1 MAWQQLQLRT
11 SAAHSEPLEQL
22 LLQFGAV
29 SISFVD
35 AEDQPL
41 FQIEP
46 GSTVIWDA
54 TVLIALFSA
63 EHDLSL
69 CLTILSQNPAIDNRA
84 DLQIEIL
91 EDQDWE
97 RAWMDEFHAMQ
108 YGPTL
113 WICPSWQTP
122 PDPQAINIML
132 DPGLAFGSG
141 THATT
146 ALCLEWLSATNLNN
160 KTVIDYGSG
169 SGVLAIGAAL
179 LGAERVIAVDND
191 PQAITATLDNSQR
204 NHINTETLSAHL
216 PPDTPQTQAD
226 ILIANILAG
235 PLLTLAPTLER
246 LVKPSGSIVLS
257 GILEQQIDM
266 ILEVY
271 EPLFDLQAPQ
281 IKDGWVRLAG
291 IKK

>member
-1 MAWQQLQLRT
+1 MAWQQLQLST

-22 LLQFGAV
+22 LLEFGAV
-29 SISFVD
+29 SISFID

-54 TVLIALFSA
+54 TVLLALFKSD
-63 EHDLSL
+63 HDLSQ
-69 CLTILSQNPAIDNRA
+69 CLAELSKHPAIENRS
-84 DLQIEIL
+84 DLKIEIL

-97 RAWMDEFHAMQ
+97 RAWMDEFEAMQ
-108 YGPTL
+108 FGPRL

-146 ALCLEWLSATNLNN
+146 ALCLEWLSAVELKD
-160 KTVIDYGSG
+160 KTVFDYGSG

-179 LGAERVIAVDND
+179 LGATRVIAVDND
-191 PQAITATLDNSQR
+191 PQAITATLDNSGR
-204 NHINTETLSAHL
+204 NHISSDTLSAHL
-216 PPDTPQTQAD
+216 PDDTPQVMAD

-235 PLLTLAPTLER
+235 PLLTLAPTLKA
-246 LVKPSGSIVLS
+246 LLKPAGSIVLS
-257 GILEQQIDM
+257 GILEEQIDM

-271 EPLFDLQAPQ
+271 EPLFEMQPPE

>member
-11 SAAHSEPLEQL
+11 SAAHSESLEQVL
-22 LLQFGAV
+22 LEFGAV
-29 SISFVD
+29 AISFVD

-41 FQIEP
+41 FQLEQ

-54 TVLIALFSA
+54 TVLVALFDSD
-63 EHDLSL
+63 HDLSQ
-69 CLTILSQNPAIDNRA
+69 CLASLSTNNAIENRTQLA
-84 DLQIEIL
+84 IEIL

-108 YGPTL
+108 YGPAL

-122 PDPQAINIML
+122 PDPDAVNIML

-146 ALCLEWLSATNLNN
+146 SLCLEWLSGEELGN
-160 KTVIDYGSG
+160 KTVVDYGSG

-179 LGAERVIAVDND
+179 LGADRVIAVDND

-204 NHINTETLSAHL
+204 NNIGSQTLSAHL
-216 PPDTPQTQAD
+216 PQDTPDIQSD

-235 PLLTLAPTLER
+235 PLLTLAPTLKR
-246 LVKPSGSIVLS
+246 LLKPSGSIVLS
-257 GILEQQIDM
+257 GILEEQIGM

-271 EPLFDLQAPQ
+271 EPLFTMQAPQ
-281 IKDGWVRLAG
+281 IKEGWVRLTG
-291 IKK
+291 TNK